1 MRTVNSPFQV
11 SSAEKIKPGAAPKLG
26 EHTVEV
32 LEQIG
37 YSEEAIRKMFDD
49 CVIEKPVS

>member
-1 MRTVNSPFQV
+1 
-11 SSAEKIKPGAAPKLG
+11 
-26 EHTVEV
+26 